1 MSRYMVIPLAIGGW
15 VVVVSLT
22 LIGIILLGPYT
33 HDNLATGPEAGYTR
47 TMQQTVG
54 MTMPFQGP
62 GAGQPLPSD
71 QVARGRALM
80 VTNECAAC
88 HGLDGKG
95 GVIGKP
101 IVGFSAAQ
109 LRAKTTK
116 GPGEMPAFAN
126 GALSDQ
132 DLAAIA
138 AYLKSLQKTNP

>member
-1 MSRYMVIPLAIGGW
+1 MTRYMLIPIAMGGW

-47 TMQQTVG
+47 TMQETVG
-54 MTMPFQGP
+54 MVMPYRGP
-62 GAGQPLPSD
+62 GARQQLPSD
-71 QVARGRALM
+71 EIARGRALM
-80 VTNECAAC
+80 VTNSCATC
-88 HGLDGKG
+88 HGLDGRG

-109 LRAKTTK
+109 LRAKTSK
-116 GPGEMPAFAN
+116 GPGEMPSFAPD
-126 GALSDQ
+126 ALSDQ

-138 AYLKSLQKTNP
+138 AYLNSLKTHSP